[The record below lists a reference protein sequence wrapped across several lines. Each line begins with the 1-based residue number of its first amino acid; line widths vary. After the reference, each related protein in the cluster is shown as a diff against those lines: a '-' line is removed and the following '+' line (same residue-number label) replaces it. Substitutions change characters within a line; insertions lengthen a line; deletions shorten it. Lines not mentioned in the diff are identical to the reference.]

1 MLDSGKL
8 QPFPEVGGQWACPI
22 PLLIEAQS
30 RSMQR
35 VPIEQQLARE
45 FWRPARRNKL

>member
-1 MLDSGKL
+1 MLDNGNL
-8 QPFPEVGGQWACPI
+8 QPFPQVGGGWAFPI

-35 VPIEQQLARE
+35 VPMEQQLARE
-45 FWRPARRNKL
+45 LWRPACFNKL